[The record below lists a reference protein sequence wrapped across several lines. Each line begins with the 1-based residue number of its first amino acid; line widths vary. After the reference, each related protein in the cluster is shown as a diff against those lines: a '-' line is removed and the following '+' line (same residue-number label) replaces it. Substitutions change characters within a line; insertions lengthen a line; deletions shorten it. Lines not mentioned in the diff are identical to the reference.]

1 MLDDFGQ
8 RIRDI
13 ILSEMDLSRE
23 LSDEEIC
30 DLIGSVVSREA
41 RDRPMTIKDRAELER
56 TIFNSLRKLDVLQEL
71 VDDRDVTEIM
81 VNGPN
86 DIFYEK
92 AGRIQRFKGHFSSE
106 EKLEDVIQQI
116 VGRHNRVVNQASP
129 IVDTRLSDG
138 SRVNIVLNPIS
149 IGGSAVSIRKFPEH
163 PMSMERL
170 VEIEALSPEVARLLQ
185 ILTQAKY
192 NIFISGGT
200 GSGKTTFLNALSQYI
215 PDDERIITIEDSAE
229 LQILGAKNIVKQT
242 SESKAESTEGGN
254 AIENPLVKVQKVKAS
269 GILSQVVDES
279 TVSGNSIDTSA
290 RVSGRSL
297 HKGTGGWSESGD
309 DWYAKVL
316 MQQYILTYM
325 SCYTDTNPNHALN
338 YEVEYIIGGRASD
351 KDNLKIVIAE
361 ILAMRSAANMAYL
374 AGSASK
380 QAQAM
385 ALAAIIGGITLTPEV
400 IEGVE
405 KGILAAWAF
414 CESVLDLRALL
425 DGDKIPLIKSDTSWT
440 SSLYGMTSMLTGQ
453 VKAKSSNEGIGY
465 KSYLGMLLFTKS
477 MKNIAYRSMD
487 VQEATVR
494 MTGAHESFR
503 MDNAI
508 CELSTDVSYKYH
520 GIFLCFVNLLDGA
533 DNEYTI
539 KNKAKYSYY
548 GR

>member
-92 AGRIQRFKGHFSSE
+92 AGRIKRFKGHFSSE
-106 EKLEDVIQQI
+106 DKLEDVIQQI

-229 LQILGAKNIVKQT
+229 LQLLGAKNIVRLET
-242 SESKAESTEGGN
+242 RNANTDGVTPITIRDLIRTALRMRPDRIIVGECRGAEALDMLQAMNTGHDGSLSTGHANSTEDMLSRLETMVLQGADGLPIE
-254 AIENPLVKVQKVKAS
+254 AIKQQIASAVDIIIHLSRLRDKSRKTMAITEVVGIKNGEIELNPLYEFKEDEAS
-269 GILSQVVDES
+269 TMDK
-279 TVSGNSIDTSA
+279 
-290 RVSGRSL
+290 VSGRL
-297 HKGTGGWSESGD
+297 VRTGNPLKNDYKLKLSGI
-309 DWYAKVL
+309 K
-316 MQQYILTYM
+316 T
-325 SCYTDTNPNHALN
+325 
-338 YEVEYIIGGRASD
+338 
-351 KDNLKIVIAE
+351 
-361 ILAMRSAANMAYL
+361 
-374 AGSASK
+374 
-380 QAQAM
+380 
-385 ALAAIIGGITLTPEV
+385 AI
-400 IEGVE
+400 
-405 KGILAAWAF
+405 
-414 CESVLDLRALL
+414 
-425 DGDKIPLIKSDTSWT
+425 
-440 SSLYGMTSMLTGQ
+440 
-453 VKAKSSNEGIGY
+453 
-465 KSYLGMLLFTKS
+465 
-477 MKNIAYRSMD
+477 
-487 VQEATVR
+487 
-494 MTGAHESFR
+494 
-503 MDNAI
+503 
-508 CELSTDVSYKYH
+508 
-520 GIFLCFVNLLDGA
+520 
-533 DNEYTI
+533 
-539 KNKAKYSYY
+539 
-548 GR
+548 